1 VSRGVYTP
9 VCHMLQVQ
17 HSHLLPS
24 TYCSIMATITIFLN
38 DVPHGNGGEFIF
50 PNPSDG
56 NGEPVVI
63 FPTKSLAIVYHNTD
77 DKYNLD
83 LSSIHQEAVLSKGYK
98 FVAKKYVY
106 LNPQQRHMRIVLPLL
121 ASPFGGKLPRVFI
134 ELHSYLID
142 KFGFE
147 SAEIYFRKIIT
158 MIPILLLV
166 GLASVV
172 SDFVAKKLKSSSGGG
187 DGNKGKESNGTDARP
202 KKSKTKS
209 KKSD

>member
-1 VSRGVYTP
+1 
-9 VCHMLQVQ
+9 
-17 HSHLLPS
+17 
-24 TYCSIMATITIFLN
+24 MATITIFLN

-50 PNPSDG
+50 PKPEDG

-63 FPTKSLAIVYHNTD
+63 FPTKGLAIVHHNTD
-77 DKYNLD
+77 DKYKLD
-83 LSSIHQEAVLSKGYK
+83 PSSIHQEAMLSKGYK
-98 FVAKKYVY
+98 YVAKKYVY

-134 ELHSYLID
+134 ELHAFLID

-147 SAEIYFRKIIT
+147 SAEVYFRKIIT
-158 MIPILLLV
+158 MIPILLLI
-166 GLASVV
+166 GIASVI

-187 DGNKGKESNGTDARP
+187 DANKGKESYGTEARP
-202 KKSKTKS
+202 KKSKATKS